1 MRAWGQPGLLG
12 GSGTALEKDT
22 GTGVTRS
29 HPAAPAF
36 FVCPSRRQKIKRVA
50 DLEADFKDTPSC
62 SSPETHII
70 VCTPPWAS
78 TRSQLLPERR
88 TPKGPK
94 QKQLHSIHG
103 RAFCKECLMEVM
115 IQSAPV
121 GKFQDTPP
129 WAIEGVGS
137 LGSSQPPHLPSP
149 NAP

>member
-78 TRSQLLPERR
+78 TQSQLLPERR

-94 QKQLHSIHG
+94 QKQPHSVHG
-103 RAFCKECLMEVM
+103 RAFCKGV
-115 IQSAPV
+115 SHRGDDTKRPG
-121 GKFQDTPP
+121 GKIPGHAT
-129 WAIEGVGS
+129 
-137 LGSSQPPHLPSP
+137 LGYRRGRFPG
-149 NAP
+149 